1 LIDQLARIGKLEQ
14 FDLQSLVAPTVASP
28 AWNYRNHVQF
38 HLTPQGELGYVS
50 ALSDS
55 LIPIRECHLPEDTI
69 NRVWPQLELEAIKG
83 LERVGLRLGE
93 GDDIQIILE
102 SSSLETPEL
111 SVEELD
117 VSVVHLV
124 QDHPVVL
131 AGSQYVFF
139 RLLGRE
145 FRVSAGSFFQVNT
158 ALAEAM
164 VSHLNDHLPLRQ
176 DNTVLDL
183 YCGVG
188 LFSAFLA
195 ERVGRLIGI
204 ESSPLACDDFVANLD
219 EFEHVE
225 LYEGAVEEILPA
237 LDVRP
242 QAVVLDPPRAGL
254 ERLVLDTIADLQPRY
269 LAYISCD
276 PATLARD
283 ARRLVR
289 HGYHPQ
295 NITPFDLFPQTYHIE
310 SISIWTSA

>member
-1 LIDQLARIGKLEQ
+1 
-14 FDLQSLVAPTVASP
+14 
-28 AWNYRNHVQF
+28 
-38 HLTPQGELGYVS
+38 
-50 ALSDS
+50 
-55 LIPIRECHLPEDTI
+55 
-69 NRVWPQLELEAIKG
+69 
-83 LERVGLRLGE
+83 
-93 GDDIQIILE
+93 
-102 SSSLETPEL
+102 
-111 SVEELD
+111 
-117 VSVVHLV
+117 
-124 QDHPVVL
+124 
-131 AGSQYVFF
+131 
-139 RLLGRE
+139 
-145 FRVSAGSFFQVNT
+145 
-158 ALAEAM
+158 M